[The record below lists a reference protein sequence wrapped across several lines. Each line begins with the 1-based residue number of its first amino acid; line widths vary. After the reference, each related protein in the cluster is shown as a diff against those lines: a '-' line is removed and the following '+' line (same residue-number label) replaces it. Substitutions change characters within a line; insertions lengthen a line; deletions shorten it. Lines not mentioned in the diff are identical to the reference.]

1 MRKYSLVVVGFVFML
16 TCMTGWSCPMCV
28 LPNHLHE
35 SVWGR
40 NVTIVT
46 GKVTETRLDSN
57 GRDEVKVE
65 VTESLRG
72 ELKAGSSDWYD
83 KNWCG
88 EAVIGA
94 QVLAF
99 GRGGNPAAVDG
110 GVISLSLLQEVRW
123 LLARDFSPEDA
134 DTAAAY
140 LTAASVILHDSGA
153 AYFKA
158 HPLETQQAL
167 IKRLSVLGAE
177 VPFER
182 ALYVDDQYRF
192 GLTALMKM
200 PSYLSREAAIRIL
213 DEFWLLSGPK
223 REFNEVAWI
232 LQKVQTVIAMA
243 YRERD
248 ETLKALIGD
257 MLRSVEGQ
265 SLSWLSQ
272 CLIISEA
279 MTAAEIRQIRSKPED
294 AAWIKE
300 ALILS
305 ATLHSNM
312 WNHSVAAALIKEA
325 EAFGG
330 KSSADELLA
339 SLKRKAAAGERWTS
353 ATHPW
358 APATPVDASWYRDST
373 LFDPKA
379 WDLAMLE
386 KTEVQGAPLFLVM
399 LVSAAVAGLLA
410 WVYVLEAQR
419 RRVAASH

>member
-1 MRKYSLVVVGFVFML
+1 MRRYSLVIVGFVFML
-16 TCMTGWSCPMCV
+16 TCMTGRACPWCV

-40 NVTIVT
+40 DVTIVI
-46 GKVTETRLDSN
+46 GKVMETRLDSN
-57 GRDEVKVE
+57 RRDEVKVE
-65 VTESLRG
+65 VIESLRG

-123 LLARDFSPEDA
+123 LLAKDFSPEDA
-134 DTAAAY
+134 DMAAAY
-140 LTAASVILHDSGA
+140 LTAASVFLHDGGA
-153 AYFKA
+153 AYFKE

-200 PSYLSREAAIRIL
+200 PSYLSHEAAIRIL

-243 YRERD
+243 YSERD

-305 ATLHSNM
+305 ATLHSKM

-358 APATPVDASWYRDST
+358 ASATPVDASWYRDST

-386 KTEVQGAPLFLVM
+386 KAEVQGAPLFLVM
-399 LVSAAVAGLLA
+399 LVSAAVVGLLA